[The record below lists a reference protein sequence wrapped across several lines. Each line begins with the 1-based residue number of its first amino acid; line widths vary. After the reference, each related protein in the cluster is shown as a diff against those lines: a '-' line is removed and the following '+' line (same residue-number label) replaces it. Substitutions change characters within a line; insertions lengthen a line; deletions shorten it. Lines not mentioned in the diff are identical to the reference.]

1 MRKINIGI
9 IGLGTIGEGLFRI
22 INSQKSSIR
31 KKFNVEINIIKVC
44 DLDYKLAKKLKIEKE
59 LFTNDYNQIVEDP
72 KIDCVVELI
81 GGTTIA
87 KTIADKTLKFNKH
100 FITANKAL
108 IAIHGNA
115 LSRVATK
122 KNLHLMYEA
131 SVGGGIPLL
140 NSIKESIVINEIKSF
155 HGILNGTCNYILSLM
170 AEGKEFNSALS
181 EAQKLGFAEADPTL
195 DINGYDTAHKVCV
208 MAQECFGYSPNI
220 RKIHIEGIEKINKID
235 LDVAKEL
242 NCKIKLIGKGK
253 IKGKNLSLSVNPML
267 LKKDNPLFN
276 VENEFNAVL
285 IDSKNLGPI
294 MKYGYGAGMLPTASA
309 VITDLIRLK
318 RDISSTAIPSSK
330 KYNLLNINDSQSK
343 FYIRFFVINK
353 SGYLAKITSKFA
365 KYKINIEK
373 IIQNPHIA
381 NLKKVPV
388 VITTKKSKF
397 SELNKLLREVH
408 KSGLTSKESVMI
420 PFEE

>member
-31 KKFNVEINIIKVC
+31 KKFNIEINIIKVC
-44 DLDYKLAKKLKIEKE
+44 DLDYKLAKKLKIEKK
-59 LFTNDYNQIVEDP
+59 LFTNNYNQIVEDP

-100 FITANKAL
+100 FVTANKAL
-108 IAIHGNA
+108 IAMHGNT

-140 NSIKESIVINEIKSF
+140 NSIKESIIINEIKSF

-220 RKIHIEGIEKINKID
+220 KKIHIEGIEKINKID

-253 IKGKNLSLSVNPML
+253 IKGKDLSLSVNPML

-309 VITDLIRLK
+309 VITDLIRLNT
-318 RDISSTAIPSSK
+318 DISSKAMQISK
-330 KYNLLNINDSQSK
+330 KYNLLNINDSKSR
-343 FYIRFFVINK
+343 FYIRFFVVNK

-373 IIQNPHIA
+373 IIQNPHIT

-397 SELNKLLREVH
+397 SELDKLLSEVH
-408 KSGLTSKESVMI
+408 KSGLTSKESIMI

>member
-44 DLDYKLAKKLKIEKE
+44 DLDYKLAKKLKIEKK
-59 LFTNDYNQIVEDP
+59 LFTNNYNQIVEDP

-100 FITANKAL
+100 FVTANKAL
-108 IAIHGNA
+108 IAMHGNT

-140 NSIKESIVINEIKSF
+140 NSIKESIIINEIKSF

-220 RKIHIEGIEKINKID
+220 KKIHIEGIEKINKID
-235 LDVAKEL
+235 LDIAKEL

-253 IKGKNLSLSVNPML
+253 IKGKDLSLSVNPML

-309 VITDLIRLK
+309 VITDLIRLNT
-318 RDISSTAIPSSK
+318 DISSKAMQISK
-330 KYNLLNINDSQSK
+330 KYNLLNINDSKSR
-343 FYIRFFVINK
+343 FYIRFFVVNK

-397 SELNKLLREVH
+397 SELDKLLSEVH
-408 KSGLTSKESVMI
+408 KSGLTSKESIMI

>member
-31 KKFNVEINIIKVC
+31 KKFNIEINIIKVC
-44 DLDYKLAKKLKIEKE
+44 DLDYKLAKKLKIEKK
-59 LFTNDYNQIVEDP
+59 LFTNNYNQIVEDP

-100 FITANKAL
+100 FVTANKAL
-108 IAIHGNA
+108 IAMHGNT

-140 NSIKESIVINEIKSF
+140 NSIKESIIINEIKSF

-170 AEGKEFNSALS
+170 AEGKEFNNALS

-220 RKIHIEGIEKINKID
+220 KKIHIEGIEKINKID

-253 IKGKNLSLSVNPML
+253 IKGKDLSLSVNPML

-309 VITDLIRLK
+309 VITDLIRLNT
-318 RDISSTAIPSSK
+318 DISSKAMQISK
-330 KYNLLNINDSQSK
+330 KYNLLNINDSKSR
-343 FYIRFFVINK
+343 FYIRFFVVNK

-397 SELNKLLREVH
+397 SELDKLLSEVH
-408 KSGLTSKESVMI
+408 KSGLTSKESIMI

>member
-44 DLDYKLAKKLKIEKE
+44 DLDYKLAKKLKIEKK
-59 LFTNDYNQIVEDP
+59 LFTNNYNQIVEDP

-100 FITANKAL
+100 FVTANKAL
-108 IAIHGNA
+108 IAMHGNT

-122 KNLHLMYEA
+122 KNLQLMYEA

-140 NSIKESIVINEIKSF
+140 NSIKESIIINEIKSF

-170 AEGKEFNSALS
+170 AEGKEFNSALL

-220 RKIHIEGIEKINKID
+220 KKIHIEGIEKINKVD

-253 IKGKNLSLSVNPML
+253 IKGNNLSLSVNPML

-318 RDISSTAIPSSK
+318 RDIGSTTIPNSK
-330 KYNLLNINDSQSK
+330 KYNLSNINDSQSK

-397 SELNKLLREVH
+397 SELNKLLSEVH
-408 KSGLTSKESVMI
+408 KSGLTSKESIMI

>member
-44 DLDYKLAKKLKIEKE
+44 DLDYKLAKKLKIEKK
-59 LFTNDYNQIVEDP
+59 LFTNNYNQIVEDP

-100 FITANKAL
+100 FVTANKAL
-108 IAIHGNA
+108 IAMHGNT

-140 NSIKESIVINEIKSF
+140 NSIKESIIINEIKSF

-220 RKIHIEGIEKINKID
+220 KKIHIEGIEKINKID

-253 IKGKNLSLSVNPML
+253 IKGRDLSLSVNPML

-309 VITDLIRLK
+309 VITDLIRLNT
-318 RDISSTAIPSSK
+318 DISSKAMQISK
-330 KYNLLNINDSQSK
+330 KYNLLNINDSKSR
-343 FYIRFFVINK
+343 FYIRFFVVNK

-397 SELNKLLREVH
+397 SELDKLLSEVH
-408 KSGLTSKESVMI
+408 KSGLTSKESIMI

>member
-1 MRKINIGI
+1 
-9 IGLGTIGEGLFRI
+9 
-22 INSQKSSIR
+22 
-31 KKFNVEINIIKVC
+31 
-44 DLDYKLAKKLKIEKE
+44 
-59 LFTNDYNQIVEDP
+59 
-72 KIDCVVELI
+72 
-81 GGTTIA
+81 
-87 KTIADKTLKFNKH
+87 
-100 FITANKAL
+100 
-108 IAIHGNA
+108 
-115 LSRVATK
+115 
-122 KNLHLMYEA
+122 MYEA

-140 NSIKESIVINEIKSF
+140 NSIKESILTNEIKSF

-170 AEGKEFNSALS
+170 NDGKEFNTALS
-181 EAQKLGFAEADPTL
+181 EAQNLGFAEADPTL

-208 MAQECFGYSPNI
+208 MAKECFGYSPNI
-220 RKIHIEGIEKINKID
+220 KKIHIEGIEKINKID

-253 IKGKNLSLSVNPML
+253 IKGKNLSLSINPML
-267 LKKDNPLFN
+267 LKRNNPLFN

-285 IDSKNLGPI
+285 IESKNLGPI

-318 RDISSTAIPSSK
+318 RDNSSSAILSSK
-330 KYNLLNINDSQSK
+330 NYNLVNINDSQSK

-373 IIQNPHIA
+373 IIQNPHIT

-397 SELNKLLREVH
+397 SKLNKLLNEVE
-408 KSGLTSKESVMI
+408 KSGLTSKESIMM

>member
-9 IGLGTIGEGLFRI
+9 IGLGTIGEGLFSI

-31 KKFNVEINIIKVC
+31 KKFNIEINIIKVC
-44 DLDYKLAKKLKIEKE
+44 DLDYKLAKKLKIEKK
-59 LFTNDYNQIVEDP
+59 LFTNNYNQIVEDP
-72 KIDCVVELI
+72 KIDCVVEII

-100 FITANKAL
+100 FVTANKAL
-108 IAIHGNA
+108 IAMHGNT

-140 NSIKESIVINEIKSF
+140 NSIKESIIINEIKSF

-170 AEGKEFNSALS
+170 AEGKGFNSALS

-220 RKIHIEGIEKINKID
+220 KKIHIEGIEKINKID

-253 IKGKNLSLSVNPML
+253 IKGKDLSLSVNPML

-309 VITDLIRLK
+309 VITELIRLNT
-318 RDISSTAIPSSK
+318 DISSKAMQISK
-330 KYNLLNINDSQSK
+330 KYNLLNINDSKSR
-343 FYIRFFVINK
+343 FYIRFFVDNK

-373 IIQNPHIA
+373 IIQNPHIT

-397 SELNKLLREVH
+397 SELDKLLSEVH
-408 KSGLTSKESVMI
+408 KSGLTSKESIMI

>member
-1 MRKINIGI
+1 
-9 IGLGTIGEGLFRI
+9 
-22 INSQKSSIR
+22 
-31 KKFNVEINIIKVC
+31 
-44 DLDYKLAKKLKIEKE
+44 
-59 LFTNDYNQIVEDP
+59 
-72 KIDCVVELI
+72 
-81 GGTTIA
+81 
-87 KTIADKTLKFNKH
+87 
-100 FITANKAL
+100 
-108 IAIHGNA
+108 
-115 LSRVATK
+115 
-122 KNLHLMYEA
+122 
-131 SVGGGIPLL
+131 
-140 NSIKESIVINEIKSF
+140 
-155 HGILNGTCNYILSLM
+155 LM

-220 RKIHIEGIEKINKID
+220 KKIHIEGIEKINKID

-253 IKGKNLSLSVNPML
+253 IKGKDLSLSVNPML

-309 VITDLIRLK
+309 VITDLIRLNT
-318 RDISSTAIPSSK
+318 DISSKAMQISK
-330 KYNLLNINDSQSK
+330 KYNLLNINDSKSR
-343 FYIRFFVINK
+343 FYIRFFVVNK

-397 SELNKLLREVH
+397 SELDKLLSEVH
-408 KSGLTSKESVMI
+408 KSGLTSKESIMI

>member
-31 KKFNVEINIIKVC
+31 KKFNIEINIIKVC
-44 DLDYKLAKKLKIEKE
+44 DLDYKLAKKLKIEKK
-59 LFTNDYNQIVEDP
+59 LFTNNYNQIVEDP

-100 FITANKAL
+100 FVTANKAL
-108 IAIHGNA
+108 IAMHGNT

-140 NSIKESIVINEIKSF
+140 NSIKESIIINEIKSF

-170 AEGKEFNSALS
+170 AEGKEFYSALS

-220 RKIHIEGIEKINKID
+220 KKIHIEGIEKINKID

-253 IKGKNLSLSVNPML
+253 IKGKDLSLSVNPML

-309 VITDLIRLK
+309 VITDLIRLNT
-318 RDISSTAIPSSK
+318 DISSKAMQISK
-330 KYNLLNINDSQSK
+330 KYNLLNINDSKSR
-343 FYIRFFVINK
+343 FYIRFFVVNK

-397 SELNKLLREVH
+397 SELDKLLSEVH
-408 KSGLTSKESVMI
+408 KSGLTSKESIMI